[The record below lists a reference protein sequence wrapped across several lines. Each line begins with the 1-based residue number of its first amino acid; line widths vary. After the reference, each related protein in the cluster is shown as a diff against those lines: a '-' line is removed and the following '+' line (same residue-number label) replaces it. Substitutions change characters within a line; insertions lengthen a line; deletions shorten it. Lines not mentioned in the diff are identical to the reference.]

1 MSDSDDDMPPPLED
15 MSESLQV
22 QKEMKKKAEGVPLKS
37 EDHVEE
43 IRLAPK
49 KVSKIPANDNFDF
62 DIKAEKPTEKP
73 KEKKNAGFF
82 GGM

>member
-15 MSESLQV
+15 MSDTLQV

-37 EDHVEE
+37 EDHEE
-43 IRLAPK
+43 EVRLAPK

-62 DIKAEKPTEKP
+62 DKKAAKPSEKP
-73 KEKKNAGFF
+73 KEKKNAGLF

>member
-1 MSDSDDDMPPPLED
+1 

-22 QKEMKKKAEGVPLKS
+22 QKEMKKKAEGVPIKS

-62 DIKAEKPTEKP
+62 DIKA
-73 KEKKNAGFF
+73 
-82 GGM
+82 